1 MVEHPGARPRP
12 LEGPDMVKSTSSIGR
27 RRAVEAIARY
37 RPQRLDAATWAAAKP
52 FVLCCADELGLDGGA
67 AALRVVRV
75 LARIAVW
82 ALGEGLSL
90 NVEVVLDPANVE
102 RFIASAPDPDRSRA
116 TYRSELRRVGPLLTR
131 HAPWE
136 SRPAAVSRRQVAPP
150 YSQRELR
157 LLQADATAQPTPGR
171 RRAARALLAL
181 GAGAGL
187 DGRWVSWVGAQ
198 DVTAHS
204 WGVMVRVSE
213 PATRVVPVLAEWED
227 EVLELARSAGDE
239 YLLGGR
245 STSRNRAGALGAS
258 LIVGNGNPR
267 MSASRLRSTWL
278 LTHLTAGTRLP
289 ELVRAAGLQ
298 GVTVVSDLLPLVPF
312 LEDSE
317 ALAMLR
323 GTR

>member
-1 MVEHPGARPRP
+1 
-12 LEGPDMVKSTSSIGR
+12 MVKSTSSIGR

-213 PATRVVPVLAEWED
+213 PATRVVPVLAEW
-227 EVLELARSAGDE
+227 
-239 YLLGGR
+239 
-245 STSRNRAGALGAS
+245 AS